1 MQCIMYVINLY
12 LFAER
17 VRSTMH
23 EMGAA
28 VFYGGFSTF
37 LAFLLL
43 AASKSYI
50 FKTFFKVCAIF
61 KENLYTNTNLCPWFS
76 NFPKTTWFSE
86 SYELTFLQYT
96 DNFVLF
102 LLQIFFCVVFYGLF
116 HGLLFLPVILSWI
129 GPSPYQ
135 VGPIIENIGFQWAK
149 LHGKANYM

>member
-1 MQCIMYVINLY
+1 MQCTMYLINLY

-50 FKTFFKVCAIF
+50 FKTFFKVCVFF
-61 KENLYTNTNLCPWFS
+61 KENLYTNTNLCP
-76 NFPKTTWFSE
+76 
-86 SYELTFLQYT
+86 
-96 DNFVLF
+96 
-102 LLQIFFCVVFYGLF
+102 
-116 HGLLFLPVILSWI
+116 
-129 GPSPYQ
+129 
-135 VGPIIENIGFQWAK
+135 
-149 LHGKANYM
+149 